1 MENIETLLEIIEK
14 LQIENRELKKEQL
27 KLKVKLQVIENCLS
41 EK

>member
-1 MENIETLLEIIEK
+1 MENIETLLEIIK
-14 LQIENRELKKEQL
+14 QLQIENRELKKEQL